1 MTNEP
6 QVSIKDTGPL
16 AAFAYPGFGY
26 LFSSTVL
33 FAFAMSLEQLAV
45 GWLVLDETGSA
56 FLTGVAFAVRMGP
69 NLIFGPI
76 SGALADRHARSQVMA
91 SAGVIKAA
99 VLALMFALVSID
111 SGAIAVLLFLVG
123 LGGISMSLRTSAY
136 GAIIPDV
143 VGQTNALSATSIGNL
158 GQRGIGIAGGL
169 TAGFI
174 IAGVSPAAVFILASV
189 IALVAGVGYTRVRS
203 LAPPQSSGRR
213 VWTEVRDGLGLILTV
228 PIVTMLLGLM
238 IIVEI
243 LGFSYMSLLPVLA
256 EDVLDVGP
264 EGLGALTSAAAAGSL
279 IGMAGLAMLGD
290 YRRKGALLL
299 AVVFGF
305 GIFLILLG
313 ASDIFAISLLVVGGV
328 GVATAMVDTLEW
340 VLLQSSVPRDL
351 RGRALG
357 AWSAT
362 TGMGWVGPLVLG
374 AIATIWGVQAAL
386 AAFGI
391 GLAATAIVA
400 TLTLPRLRQ
409 G

>member
-1 MTNEP
+1 MR
-6 QVSIKDTGPL
+6 KTGPL
-16 AAFAYPGFGY
+16 AAFSYPGFGY
-26 LFSSTVL
+26 LFGSTVL
-33 FAFAMSLEQLAV
+33 FAFAMSLEQVAV

-56 FLTGVAFAVRMGP
+56 FLTGVAFAVRIGP

-76 SGALADRHARSQVMA
+76 SGALADRHPRSLVMA
-91 SAGVIKAA
+91 SAGAIKAV
-99 VLALMFALVSID
+99 VLVLMFVLVSID
-111 SGAIAVLLFLVG
+111 RGAIALLLLLVA

-143 VGQTNALSATSIGNL
+143 VGQTNTLSATSIGNL

-189 IALVAGVGYTRVRS
+189 IALFAGAGYTRVRS
-203 LAPPQSSGRR
+203 LAPQSSGRH
-213 VWTEVRDGLGLILTV
+213 VWAEVRDGLGLILAV

-238 IIVEI
+238 IVVEI

-299 AVVFGF
+299 NVVFGF
-305 GIFLILLG
+305 GVFLILLG
-313 ASDIFAISLLVVGGV
+313 ASNIFAISLLVVGGV
-328 GVATAMVDTLEW
+328 GVATALVDTLEW
-340 VLLQSSVPRDL
+340 VLLQSSVPREL

-362 TGMGWVGPLVLG
+362 TGVGWVGPLILG
-374 AIATIWGVQAAL
+374 AIAGIWGVQAAL

-391 GLAATAIVA
+391 GLAATAIIA

>member
-1 MTNEP
+1 MR
-6 QVSIKDTGPL
+6 KTGPL
-16 AAFAYPGFGY
+16 AAFSYPGFGY
-26 LFSSTVL
+26 LFGSTVL
-33 FAFAMSLEQLAV
+33 FAFAMSLEQVAV

-56 FLTGVAFAVRMGP
+56 FLTGVAFAVRIGP

-76 SGALADRHARSQVMA
+76 SGALADRHPRSLVMA
-91 SAGVIKAA
+91 SAGAIKAV
-99 VLALMFALVSID
+99 VLVLMFVLVSID
-111 SGAIAVLLFLVG
+111 RGAIALLLLLVA

-143 VGQTNALSATSIGNL
+143 VGQTNTLSATSIGNL

-189 IALVAGVGYTRVRS
+189 IALFAGAGYTRVRS
-203 LAPPQSSGRR
+203 LAPPQSSGRH
-213 VWTEVRDGLGLILTV
+213 VWAEVRDGLGLILAV

-238 IIVEI
+238 IVVEI

-299 AVVFGF
+299 GVVFGF
-305 GIFLILLG
+305 GVFLILLG
-313 ASDIFAISLLVVGGV
+313 ASNIFAISLLVVGGV
-328 GVATAMVDTLEW
+328 GVATALVDTLEW
-340 VLLQSSVPRDL
+340 VLLQSSVPREL

-362 TGMGWVGPLVLG
+362 TGVGWVGPLILG
-374 AIATIWGVQAAL
+374 AIAGIWGVQAAL

-391 GLAATAIVA
+391 GLAATAIIA

>member
-1 MTNEP
+1 MTLTSEAEL
-6 QVSIKDTGPL
+6 SIRATGPL
-16 AAFAYPGFGY
+16 AAFSYPGFGF

-33 FAFAMSLEQLAV
+33 FAFATSLEQVAV

-56 FLTGVAFAVRMGP
+56 FLTGVAFAVRIGP
-69 NLIFGPI
+69 NLIFSPI

-99 VLALMFALVSID
+99 VLALMFILVLVDSGVIAILLLLVS
-111 SGAIAVLLFLVG
+111 

-174 IAGVSPAAVFILASV
+174 IAGVSPAAVFILASL
-189 IALVAGVGYTRVRS
+189 IALFAGVGYTRVRS
-203 LAPPQSSGRR
+203 LAPPKTSGRH
-213 VWTEVRDGLGLILTV
+213 VWAEVRDGLGLILAV
-228 PIVTMLLGLM
+228 PIVTM
-238 IIVEI
+238 
-243 LGFSYMSLLPVLA
+243 
-256 EDVLDVGP
+256 
-264 EGLGALTSAAAAGSL
+264 
-279 IGMAGLAMLGD
+279 
-290 YRRKGALLL
+290 LL

-313 ASDIFAISLLVVGGV
+313 VSDIFAISLLVVGGV
-328 GVATAMVDTLEW
+328 GVATALVDTLEW
-340 VLLQSSVPRDL
+340 VLLQSSVPREL

-362 TGMGWVGPLVLG
+362 TGMGGVGPLLLG

-391 GLAATAIVA
+391 GLAVTALIA

>member
-1 MTNEP
+1 MR
-6 QVSIKDTGPL
+6 KTGPL
-16 AAFAYPGFGY
+16 AAFSYPGFGY
-26 LFSSTVL
+26 LFGSTVL
-33 FAFAMSLEQLAV
+33 FAFAMSLEQVAV

-56 FLTGVAFAVRMGP
+56 FLTGVAFAVRIGP

-76 SGALADRHARSQVMA
+76 SGALADRHPRSLVMA
-91 SAGVIKAA
+91 SAGAIKAV
-99 VLALMFALVSID
+99 VLVLMFVLVSID
-111 SGAIAVLLFLVG
+111 RGAIALLLLLVA

-143 VGQTNALSATSIGNL
+143 VGQTNTLSATSIGNL

-174 IAGVSPAAVFILASV
+174 IAGVSPVAVFILASV
-189 IALVAGVGYTRVRS
+189 IALFAGAGYTRVRS
-203 LAPPQSSGRR
+203 LAPPQSSGHH
-213 VWTEVRDGLGLILTV
+213 VWAEVRDGLELILAV

-238 IIVEI
+238 IVVEI

-299 AVVFGF
+299 GVVFGF
-305 GIFLILLG
+305 GVFLILLG
-313 ASDIFAISLLVVGGV
+313 ASNIFAISLLVVGGV
-328 GVATAMVDTLEW
+328 GVATALVDTLEW
-340 VLLQSSVPRDL
+340 VLLQSSVPREL

-362 TGMGWVGPLVLG
+362 TGVGWVGPLILG
-374 AIATIWGVQAAL
+374 AIAGIWGVQAAL

-391 GLAATAIVA
+391 GLAATAIIA

>member
-1 MTNEP
+1 MR
-6 QVSIKDTGPL
+6 KTGPL
-16 AAFAYPGFGY
+16 AAFSYPGFGY
-26 LFSSTVL
+26 LFGSTVL
-33 FAFAMSLEQLAV
+33 FAFAMSLEQVAV

-56 FLTGVAFAVRMGP
+56 FLTGVAFAVRIGP

-76 SGALADRHARSQVMA
+76 SGALADRHPRSLVMA
-91 SAGVIKAA
+91 SAGAIKAV
-99 VLALMFALVSID
+99 VLVLMFVLVSID
-111 SGAIAVLLFLVG
+111 RGAIALLLLLVA

-143 VGQTNALSATSIGNL
+143 VGQTNTLSATSIGNL

-189 IALVAGVGYTRVRS
+189 IALFAGAGYTRVRS
-203 LAPPQSSGRR
+203 LTPPQSSGRH
-213 VWTEVRDGLGLILTV
+213 VWAEVRDGLGLILAV

-238 IIVEI
+238 IVVEI

-256 EDVLDVGP
+256 DDVLDVGP

-299 AVVFGF
+299 GVVFGF
-305 GIFLILLG
+305 GVFLILLG
-313 ASDIFAISLLVVGGV
+313 ASNIFAISLLVVGGV
-328 GVATAMVDTLEW
+328 GVATALVDTLEW
-340 VLLQSSVPRDL
+340 VLLQSSVPREL

-362 TGMGWVGPLVLG
+362 TGVGWVGPLILG
-374 AIATIWGVQAAL
+374 AIAGIWGVQAAL
-386 AAFGI
+386 AVFGM
-391 GLAATAIVA
+391 GLAATAIIA